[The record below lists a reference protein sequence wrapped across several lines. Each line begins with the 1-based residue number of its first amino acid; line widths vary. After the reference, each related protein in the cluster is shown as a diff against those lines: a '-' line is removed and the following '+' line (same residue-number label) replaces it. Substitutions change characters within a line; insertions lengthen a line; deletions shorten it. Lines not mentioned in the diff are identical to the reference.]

1 MENLIRIFTSK
12 DLTARM
18 DRMFL
23 DAHLFEDL
31 NQVRL
36 YSDDFI
42 DDNNLKR
49 PHESLGDLS
58 PVNYKVQKT
67 VCEFF

>member
-1 MENLIRIFTSK
+1 
-12 DLTARM
+12 M

-42 DDNNLKR
+42 DDYNLKR